1 MGTSGSAL
9 FPIRISSAK
18 LEGVLQVSKW
28 LKVQVLLDTDEMHEL
43 IASLAPVEFVNVSG
57 LIKVEQAILSSKR
70 FEEKYAEYISLLKQ
84 GHIPST
90 EDFRSFF
97 SAAMTRSLDLFYA
110 IAAGAERYLIK
121 PLRPVVQLQAH
132 HFFYSTL
139 DHQFHPMVLSGDS
152 VTWGL
157 QFAYPQLYQDPKTRQ
172 VIKVIDSSEFP
183 NTALFSKLLKWIR
196 SATLP
201 TPFEVGGVRTNSPIR
216 IGKKAY
222 AWIKNHPQL
231 QRDGISISSLGLPP

>member
-1 MGTSGSAL
+1 MSPSGSAV

-28 LKVQVLLDTDEMHEL
+28 LKVQVFLDTDEMQEFL
-43 IASLAPVEFVNVSG
+43 KVLAPVEFVVVSG
-57 LIKVEQAILSSKR
+57 LVRPEQAILSSA
-70 FEEKYAEYISLLKQ
+70 FFQEKYADYVSLLKQ
-84 GHIPST
+84 GQIPCT
-90 EDFRSFF
+90 DHFRPFF
-97 SAAMTRSLDLFYA
+97 STAMTRSLDVFYA
-110 IAAGAERYLIK
+110 IAAGDGRYLIK
-121 PLRPVVQLQAH
+121 PLKPVVQLQAH
-132 HFFYSTL
+132 HFFYSNL
-139 DHQFHPMVLSGDS
+139 DHKFHPMVLSEDS

-172 VIKVIDSSEFP
+172 VIKVTDSSEFP
-183 NTALFSKLLKWIR
+183 NSALFSRLLKWIR

-222 AWIKNHPQL
+222 IWIKNHPQL
-231 QRDGISISSLGLPP
+231 QRDGISMAPIGSQL